1 MQTIIKHENL
11 PNFEAVAAIEFH
23 QNNQKWLLLGLHK
36 PPNQKTS
43 DFIQNVSLILDSLSK
58 NFKNRNVT
66 LIRDFNLSIDV
77 SLESFLQAYKLTSLI
92 IEALCFQSSN
102 PSYIAKFGSL
112 KERPREKIYGSYR
125 SFNIET
131 FKKTV
136 SDKMPWLES
145 NSYSEFEKD
154 FLTVINK

>member
-1 MQTIIKHENL
+1 M
-11 PNFEAVAAIEFH
+11 
-23 QNNQKWLLLGLHK
+23 
-36 PPNQKTS
+36 
-43 DFIQNVSLILDSLSK
+43 SLILDSLSK

-136 SDKMPWLES
+136 SDKMP
-145 NSYSEFEKD
+145 
-154 FLTVINK
+154 